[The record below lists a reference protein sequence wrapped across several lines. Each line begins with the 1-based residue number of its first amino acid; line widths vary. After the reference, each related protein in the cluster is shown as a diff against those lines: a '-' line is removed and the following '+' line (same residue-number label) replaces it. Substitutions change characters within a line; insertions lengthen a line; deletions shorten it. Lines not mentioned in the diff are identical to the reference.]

1 MIFKSYFF
9 IKISPN
15 VYTPRPLS
23 NYIVDSDKFDIYSHK
38 ICSFLYHCYNT
49 NDDIYSCKNDNA
61 ASVVL
66 VSYKNL
72 DSTLERE

>member
-23 NYIVDSDKFDIYSHK
+23 NYIVDADKF
-38 ICSFLYHCYNT
+38 
-49 NDDIYSCKNDNA
+49 
-61 ASVVL
+61 
-66 VSYKNL
+66 L
-72 DSTLERE
+72 DSLIFIV